1 MRELFMHAIYS
12 ANVII
17 ITFALYQR
25 VEFAKWGRDSPGV
38 AELELR
44 SREEERKLTPVE
56 KSFSRQS

>member
-1 MRELFMHAIYS
+1 MHAIYS